1 MKKTRSLK
9 VSQCMIVKNEEKNIR
24 QALSW
29 GKEMMWEQIV
39 VDTGSSDRTVAIAE
53 ELGAKVFTYEWT
65 DNFAAAKNY
74 AISQAKGDW
83 IALLDADEYMT
94 QEDVRKIQ
102 KVLPELEEKRF
113 DALSTGIQNLND
125 EGQVFSSGTQ
135 IRFFRNDPDIRYRRR
150 IHEQLESV
158 SGRKLRIGDATS
170 ELSIF
175 HTGYQKKALEG
186 KEKNGRNRKL
196 LLAELEESPD
206 DYEIMGYMGDDFLAD
221 GEKETA
227 EAWYRRSIQNLPSLI
242 EDYDQRTAVTFT
254 EFLRL
259 LMEKEE
265 LTGDEVCFKEIT
277 KTYAKAVL
285 LLPKEPDFDYLLG
298 RFYAVKNETAKAQE
312 HLEKA
317 LDKLN
322 TYGCYNKAML
332 LAVNVLDAYEL
343 LVHCCY
349 KSGQLEKCISYAVN
363 YLKYNPYGME
373 VLYWFFKVLL
383 PEGDVQADSDAQKQA
398 VLEVLSKIY
407 DLTLL
412 KNKLFLIKTAE
423 KAVGKDFSLFLL
435 DRFFSPEEQRQLGL

>member
-383 PEGDVQADSDAQKQA
+383 PEGDVQANSDAQKQA

-423 KAVGKDFSLFLL
+423 KAVGKDFSVFLL

>member
-196 LLAELEESPD
+196 LLAELEENPD

-383 PEGDVQADSDAQKQA
+383 PEDDVQANSDAQKQA

-423 KAVGKDFSLFLL
+423 KAVGKDFSVFLL

>member
-1 MKKTRSLK
+1 MKKIKSLK

-39 VDTGSSDRTVAIAE
+39 VDTGSSDRTAAIAE

-74 AISQAKGDW
+74 AISQAQGDW
-83 IALLDADEYMT
+83 IALLDADEYIT
-94 QEDVRKIQ
+94 KEDVRKIQ
-102 KVLPELEEKRF
+102 KVLPELEEKGF

-196 LLAELEESPD
+196 LMAELEESPD

-383 PEGDVQADSDAQKQA
+383 PEGDVQANSDAQKQA

-423 KAVGKDFSLFLL
+423 KAVGKDFSVFLL

>member
-83 IALLDADEYMT
+83 IALLDADEYIT
-94 QEDVRKIQ
+94 KEDVRKIQ
-102 KVLPELEEKRF
+102 KVLPELEEKGF

-227 EAWYRRSIQNLPSLI
+227 EAWYRRAIQNLPSLI

-383 PEGDVQADSDAQKQA
+383 PEGDVQANSDAQKQA

-423 KAVGKDFSLFLL
+423 KAVGKDFSLDLL

>member
-83 IALLDADEYMT
+83 IALLDADDYMT

-227 EAWYRRSIQNLPSLI
+227 EAWYRRSIQNMPSLI

-265 LTGDEVCFKEIT
+265 LMGDEVCFKEIT

-383 PEGDVQADSDAQKQA
+383 PEGDVQANSDAQKQA

-423 KAVGKDFSLFLL
+423 KAVGKDFSVFLL

>member
-423 KAVGKDFSLFLL
+423 KAVGKDFSVFLL